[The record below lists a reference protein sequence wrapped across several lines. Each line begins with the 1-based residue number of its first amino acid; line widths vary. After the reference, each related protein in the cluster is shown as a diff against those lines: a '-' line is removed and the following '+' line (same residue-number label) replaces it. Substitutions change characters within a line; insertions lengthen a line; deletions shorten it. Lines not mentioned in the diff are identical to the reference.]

1 MIHLDGDTFTL
12 SDFER
17 SATAKR
23 LKIENK
29 LEGDDIL
36 DYQFLIDKVILP
48 IYKKYQQ
55 PIYINS
61 GFRSKLLNEKVGGVK
76 NSQHLSLKD
85 EAAADIDTRKGK
97 AENKVLFDIIA
108 DMVRRREIPVDQ
120 LIDEKGCRW
129 IHISTKRTG
138 SNRYMILSLQ

>member
-1 MIHLDGDTFTL
+1 MIYLDGDTFTL

-55 PIYINS
+55 PIYVNS

-76 NSQHLSLKD
+76 NSQHLSLKN

-108 DMVRRREIPVDQ
+108 DMVRRR
-120 LIDEKGCRW
+120 
-129 IHISTKRTG
+129 
-138 SNRYMILSLQ
+138 